1 MVVLTIETFKTDK
14 ITAISVE
21 ARSAG
26 EAHDKSSRG
35 SNYKSVKFAYDGGEV
50 PPIHID
56 GDFRLFRFRNKNS
69 DTYSLSISCD
79 PTNESFFRELNEVI
93 AKESC
98 KILEDES
105 IKLEDFKLIRDN
117 RSGRSVY
124 AKIYCKRSGKVKCR
138 ISQGSYKNVIG
149 VEELVD
155 EKFEGSCILRIYQAY
170 IGSCKSTSLS
180 VEEILA
186 RKIGIGE
193 SYFTDESDKIDK
205 ESDEEALKIITSLM
219 LYFGS
224 TIAVIFQLTIS
235 LLNILVQ
242 KLL

>member
-1 MVVLTIETFKTDK
+1 MVLLTIETFKIDK

-21 ARSAG
+21 
-26 EAHDKSSRG
+26 DKSSGG

-69 DTYSLSISCD
+69 DTYLLSLTCD

-93 AKESC
+93 AKESG
-98 KILEDES
+98 KILKDKS
-105 IKLEDFKLIRDN
+105 IKLEDFELIRDN

-124 AKIYCKRSGKVKCR
+124 AKIYSKKSGKVKCR

-155 EKFEGSCILRIYQAY
+155 EIFEGSCILKIYQTY
-170 IGSCKSTSLS
+170 VVSCKSITLS

-186 RKIGIGE
+186 RKIGIRE
-193 SYFTDESDKIDK
+193 SYFADESDESD
-205 ESDEEALKIITSLM
+205 ESDEES
-219 LYFGS
+219 
-224 TIAVIFQLTIS
+224 
-235 LLNILVQ
+235 
-242 KLL
+242 